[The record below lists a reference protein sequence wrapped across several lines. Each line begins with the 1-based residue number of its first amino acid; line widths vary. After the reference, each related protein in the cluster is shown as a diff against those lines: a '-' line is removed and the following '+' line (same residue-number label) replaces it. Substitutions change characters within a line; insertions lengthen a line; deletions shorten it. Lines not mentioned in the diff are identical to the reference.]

1 MTFSLTEEE
10 TYVCDLFQFGRL
22 LFTGKNTRLKA
33 LGIEYFG
40 QTPMKKLLF
49 FPFHDTQNLPK
60 NENVEKEEIWNNSV
74 QINVGKR

>member
-1 MTFSLTEEE
+1 MCVIYFSLVDYYLPEQTKEH
-10 TYVCDLFQFGRL
+10 
-22 LFTGKNTRLKA
+22 KA
-33 LGIEYFG
+33 RPRIDYFG

-60 NENVEKEEIWNNSV
+60 NENVEKEETWNNSV